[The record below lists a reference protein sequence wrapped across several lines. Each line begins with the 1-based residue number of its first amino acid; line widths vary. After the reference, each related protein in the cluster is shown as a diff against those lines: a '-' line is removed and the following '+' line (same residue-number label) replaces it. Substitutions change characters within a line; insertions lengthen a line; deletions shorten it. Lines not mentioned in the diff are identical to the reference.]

1 LGIEKGY
8 LCRGNK
14 SGRGSWVIKAGLC
27 SKCHSVHHL
36 DCFQW
41 IPKMGEMYKTV
52 KVHQFAIYNM
62 NMLMDKLHIGKIHV
76 PSKMGQQN
84 KSALYNE

>member
-1 LGIEKGY
+1 
-8 LCRGNK
+8 
-14 SGRGSWVIKAGLC
+14 
-27 SKCHSVHHL
+27 
-36 DCFQW
+36 
-41 IPKMGEMYKTV
+41 MGEMYKTV

-76 PSKMGQQN
+76 SSKMGQQN